1 VYQRPGVA
9 TLIPEVTGGH
19 FDHGDG
25 ADSDPRLTHALRR
38 ALALADPVPPLVLAG
53 AQAIWSWRTIDAE
66 LAELAYDSALDH
78 AGPALVRSGD
88 GERTLTFESADDPSL
103 AIEVGVL
110 PLETCRVVGQIVPPQ
125 PARGTIRH
133 AGGETELVVDE
144 LGRFVVDDVP
154 RGLVRFVFT
163 LGEGAAARTIA
174 TEARAL

>member
-1 VYQRPGVA
+1 MYQGPGVA
-9 TLIPEVTGGH
+9 TLFPEVTGGH

-25 ADSDPRLTHALRR
+25 ADSDPRLTRALGRT
-38 ALALADPVPPLVLAG
+38 LALADPVPPLVLA
-53 AQAIWSWRTIDAE
+53 AARAIWSWRTIDAE
-66 LAELAYDSALDH
+66 LAELAYDSALDR

-110 PLETCRVVGQIVPPQ
+110 RLETCRVVGQIVPPQ
-125 PARGTIRH
+125 PAHGTIRH
-133 AGGETELVVDE
+133 AGGEAAIAVDE
-144 LGRFVVDDVP
+144 LGRFVVEDVP

-163 LGEGAAARTIA
+163 LGERTIA